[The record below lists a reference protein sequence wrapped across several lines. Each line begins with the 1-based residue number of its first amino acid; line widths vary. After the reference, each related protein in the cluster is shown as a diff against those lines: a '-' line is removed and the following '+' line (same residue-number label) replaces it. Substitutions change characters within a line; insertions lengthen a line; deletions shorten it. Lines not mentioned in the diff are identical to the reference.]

1 MAHGSQSLRQHL
13 LIGDFPRAIQEAQAL
28 LSSSECS
35 LSETRLALKALAQGK
50 DYDSWNREFTKA
62 RQCYPQL
69 AKDRDTLEDFA
80 QQVLSDGM
88 RHPSMTVRAVSI
100 LSIGLARD
108 FRLVPLVLASLSDD
122 SVIVRTLG
130 LQVVLQYGSQSLKDA
145 VCKIARHDD
154 SMQVRMMAYQIAAIL
169 DIEEL
174 LPYLQERANNKLV
187 DGEER
192 REAWKASLML
202 TPHGLSKSRVHEDM
216 DQALFACEL
225 LHHLGEEKE
234 ESVLLDLLSI
244 QYPEVQESALR
255 AALSCGR
262 EVSCESKKI
271 ADQVHAMAQ
280 TSPFPKVRLQ
290 AAALLY
296 LQGDPLG
303 EDLLV
308 QGLLS
313 PLASICESAS
323 AAVCSLGIGGKDLA
337 DKYLHRVVSRK
348 AAANLAILLLVS
360 RTHVE
365 RAGDVIAD
373 FISDP
378 EMCWAIEQF
387 LWSSQWNPKSAS
399 LPLYFD
405 MVKREIGRKLIRL
418 LAVAKYSKVKKV
430 TGDFLSNRQQH
441 GWSFFSGVFWEEG
454 DEHTAQIWTADK
466 SFASKLESTL
476 ARLCQKK
483 NSESLHQAIELYP
496 ESRWQDKLAILEGI
510 AFSENLEGVDFLL
523 ECCSHETPS
532 LRCAAAG
539 ALFALFK

>member
-1 MAHGSQSLRQHL
+1 MRQHL
-13 LIGDFPRAIQEAQAL
+13 LIQDFPAAIKEARAL

-35 LSETRLALKALAQGK
+35 LAQARLALQALAQGK
-50 DYDSWNREFTKA
+50 DYEAWSREFNKA
-62 RQCYPQL
+62 RQRYPEL
-69 AKDRDTLEDFA
+69 AKDRDALENFA
-80 QQVLSDGM
+80 QQILSDGIH
-88 RHPSMTVRAVSI
+88 HPSITVRAVSI
-100 LSIGLARD
+100 LAIGLARD
-108 FRLVPLVLASLSDD
+108 FRLTPLVLSCLSDD
-122 SVIVRTLG
+122 SVIVRTLA
-130 LQVVLQYGSQSLKDA
+130 LQVVLQYGSQNLKDA

-154 SMQVRMMAYQIAAIL
+154 SMQVRIMAYQIAAIL

-202 TPHGLSKSRVHEDM
+202 TPQFLMGSRVKEDM

-225 LHHLGEEKE
+225 LRHVGEEKDE
-234 ESVLLDLLSI
+234 GVLLDLLSI
-244 QYPEVQESALR
+244 QYPEVQETALR
-255 AALSCGR
+255 AVLACGR
-262 EVSCESKKI
+262 GVSCESAQI
-271 ADQVHAMAQ
+271 AAQVRHIAQ
-280 TSPFPKVRLQ
+280 TSSFPKVRLQ

-303 EDLLV
+303 EELLV

-313 PLASICESAS
+313 PFASTCESAS
-323 AAVCSLGIGGKDLA
+323 AAVCSLGIRGKNLA
-337 DKYLHRVVSRK
+337 DKYLNAVVSRK

-360 RTHVE
+360 RTNIE
-365 RAGDVIAD
+365 KAGDVIAS

-387 LWSSQWNPKSAS
+387 LWDSQWNPKSAS

-405 MVKREIGRKLIRL
+405 MIKREIGRKLIRL
-418 LAVAKYSKVKKV
+418 LAVSKYSKVKKV
-430 TGDFLSNRQQH
+430 TGDFLSNRQQQ

-454 DEHTAQIWTADK
+454 DEQAAETWTTDK

-476 ARLCQKK
+476 ATLCQKK
-483 NSESLHQAIELYP
+483 NNESLRRAMELYP

-510 AFSENLEGVDFLL
+510 AFSENTEGVDFLL
-523 ECCSHETPS
+523 ECCYHETPS

-539 ALFALFK
+539 ALFSLFK